1 MGVNKEF
8 ALLYVDMVL
17 SEWNIGMRMRK
28 EMRIM
33 LSPMNHREIEYTTRK
48 YWKENQIEEKNIAGL
63 FQEWENEIERKAAI
77 EMMNWL
83 EQKQKEVFQ
92 EDLLLDYGADCL
104 RLYLMFEKTPEPDDT
119 WLDTW
124 EECNLEGCYK
134 FLGRFRRM
142 ILVADYVNSLGD
154 FRNLDVRK
162 LNDKV
167 CVLQKKVMQHL
178 VKGNTMP
185 NRHNAIA
192 VMMEGI
198 NELQKEMR
206 IGELVTRMHSHEIEM
221 AVPHAQKQEETE
233 TAVPKQAKSVEVEA
247 LIRNVLLLAAPFAPV
262 LAEHLWQR
270 LQGSVSSIYMNAWK
284 EQEEKVAELELPI
297 QVNAKTKKTL
307 VISVN
312 EGKEEIVERAKLE
325 LSQILNGKE
334 YQVICVPGKIINF
347 VLK

>member
-1 MGVNKEF
+1 
-8 ALLYVDMVL
+8 
-17 SEWNIGMRMRK
+17 
-28 EMRIM
+28 M

-48 YWKENQIEEKNIAGL
+48 FWEENQIEEKNISDL
-63 FQEWENEIERKAAI
+63 FLGWENVTEKEAAI
-77 EMMNWL
+77 DLMSWL
-83 EQKQKEVFQ
+83 EQTQKEVFQ

-142 ILVADYVNSLGD
+142 ILVTDYVNSFGEIQ
-154 FRNLDVRK
+154 NLDICK

-167 CVLQKKVMQHL
+167 CVLQKKVMQHIA
-178 VKGNTMP
+178 KENTMP

-206 IGELVTRMHSHEIEM
+206 IGELVTRIHSHEIEM
-221 AVPHAQKQEETE
+221 AVPHAQKQEETKV
-233 TAVPKQAKSVEVEA
+233 AVPKRAKSVEVEA
-247 LIRNVLLLAAPFAPV
+247 LIRNELLLVAPFAPV

-270 LQGSVSSIYMNAWK
+270 LQGSVSSIYKNTWK
-284 EQEEKVAELELPI
+284 EQEEKVAEIELPI
-297 QVNAKTKKTL
+297 QVNAKTKKTFM
-307 VISVN
+307 ISVN
-312 EGKEEIVERAKLE
+312 DGKEEILERAKLE
-325 LSQILNGKE
+325 LSQILEGKE
-334 YQVICVPGKIINF
+334 YQVIYVPGKIINF

>member
-1 MGVNKEF
+1 
-8 ALLYVDMVL
+8 
-17 SEWNIGMRMRK
+17 
-28 EMRIM
+28 M

-48 YWKENQIEEKNIAGL
+48 FWEENQIEEKNISDL
-63 FQEWENEIERKAAI
+63 FLGWENVTEKEAAI
-77 EMMNWL
+77 DLMSWL
-83 EQKQKEVFQ
+83 EQTQKEVFQ

-142 ILVADYVNSLGD
+142 ILVTDYVNSFGEIQ
-154 FRNLDVRK
+154 NLDICK

-167 CVLQKKVMQHL
+167 CVLQKKVMQHIA
-178 VKGNTMP
+178 KENTMP

-206 IGELVTRMHSHEIEM
+206 IGELVTRIHSHEIEM

-233 TAVPKQAKSVEVEA
+233 VAVPKQAKSVEVEA
-247 LIRNVLLLAAPFAPV
+247 LIRNELLLVAPFAPV

-270 LQGSVSSIYMNAWK
+270 LQGSVSSIYKNTWK
-284 EQEEKVAELELPI
+284 EQEEKVAEIEVPI
-297 QVNAKTKKTL
+297 QVNAKTKKTFM
-307 VISVN
+307 ISVN
-312 EGKEEIVERAKLE
+312 DGKEEILERAKLE
-325 LSQILNGKE
+325 LSQILKGKE
-334 YQVICVPGKIINF
+334 YQVIYVPGKIINF

>member
-1 MGVNKEF
+1 
-8 ALLYVDMVL
+8 
-17 SEWNIGMRMRK
+17 
-28 EMRIM
+28 M
-33 LSPMNHREIEYTTRK
+33 LSPMNHREIEYTTREF
-48 YWKENQIEEKNIAGL
+48 WEENQIEEKNISDL
-63 FQEWENEIERKAAI
+63 FLGWENVTEKEAAI
-77 EMMNWL
+77 DLMSWL
-83 EQKQKEVFQ
+83 EQTQKEVFQ

-142 ILVADYVNSLGD
+142 ILVTDYVNSFGEIQ
-154 FRNLDVRK
+154 NLDICK

-167 CVLQKKVMQHL
+167 CVLQKKVMQHIA
-178 VKGNTMP
+178 KENTMP

-206 IGELVTRMHSHEIEM
+206 IGELVTRIHSHEIEM

-233 TAVPKQAKSVEVEA
+233 VAVPKQAKSVEVEA
-247 LIRNVLLLAAPFAPV
+247 LIRNELLLVAPFAPV

-270 LQGSVSSIYMNAWK
+270 LQGSVSSIYKNTWK
-284 EQEEKVAELELPI
+284 EQEEKVAEIELPI
-297 QVNAKTKKTL
+297 QVNAKTKKTFM
-307 VISVN
+307 ISVN
-312 EGKEEIVERAKLE
+312 DGKEEILERAKLE
-325 LSQILNGKE
+325 LSQILEGKE
-334 YQVICVPGKIINF
+334 YQVIYVPGKIINF

>member
-1 MGVNKEF
+1 MLIWYYRNEIWHKN
-8 ALLYVDMVL
+8 AK
-17 SEWNIGMRMRK
+17 GM
-28 EMRIM
+28 INM

-48 YWKENQIEEKNIAGL
+48 FWEENQIEEKNISDL
-63 FQEWENEIERKAAI
+63 FLGWENVTEKEAAI
-77 EMMNWL
+77 DLMSWL
-83 EQKQKEVFQ
+83 EQTQKEVFQ

-142 ILVADYVNSLGD
+142 ILVTDYVNSFGEIQ
-154 FRNLDVRK
+154 NLDICK

-167 CVLQKKVMQHL
+167 CVLQKKVMQHIA
-178 VKGNTMP
+178 KENTMP

-206 IGELVTRMHSHEIEM
+206 IGELVTRIHSHEIEM

-233 TAVPKQAKSVEVEA
+233 VAVPKQAKSVEVEA
-247 LIRNVLLLAAPFAPV
+247 LIRNELLLVAPFAPV

-270 LQGSVSSIYMNAWK
+270 LQGSVSSIYKNTWK
-284 EQEEKVAELELPI
+284 EQEEKVAEIELPI
-297 QVNAKTKKTL
+297 QVNAKTKKTFM
-307 VISVN
+307 ISVN
-312 EGKEEIVERAKLE
+312 DGKEEILERAKLE
-325 LSQILNGKE
+325 LSQILKGKE
-334 YQVICVPGKIINF
+334 YQVIYVPGKIINF

>member
-1 MGVNKEF
+1 
-8 ALLYVDMVL
+8 
-17 SEWNIGMRMRK
+17 
-28 EMRIM
+28 M

-48 YWKENQIEEKNIAGL
+48 FWEENQIEEKNISDL
-63 FQEWENEIERKAAI
+63 FLGWENVTEKEAAI
-77 EMMNWL
+77 DLMSWL
-83 EQKQKEVFQ
+83 EQTQKEVFQ

-142 ILVADYVNSLGD
+142 ILVTDYVNSFGEIQ
-154 FRNLDVRK
+154 NLDICK

-167 CVLQKKVMQHL
+167 CVLQKKVMQHIA
-178 VKGNTMP
+178 KENTMP

-206 IGELVTRMHSHEIEM
+206 IGELVTRIHSHEIEM

-233 TAVPKQAKSVEVEA
+233 VAVPKQAKSVEVEA
-247 LIRNVLLLAAPFAPV
+247 LIRNELLLVAPFAPV

-270 LQGSVSSIYMNAWK
+270 LQGSVSSIYKNTWK
-284 EQEEKVAELELPI
+284 EQEEKVAEIELPI
-297 QVNAKTKKTL
+297 QVNAKTKKTFM
-307 VISVN
+307 ISVN
-312 EGKEEIVERAKLE
+312 DGKEEILERAKLE
-325 LSQILNGKE
+325 LSQILKGKE
-334 YQVICVPGKIINF
+334 YQVIYVPGKIINF

>member
-1 MGVNKEF
+1 MLIWYYRNEIWHKN
-8 ALLYVDMVL
+8 AK
-17 SEWNIGMRMRK
+17 GM
-28 EMRIM
+28 INM

-48 YWKENQIEEKNIAGL
+48 VWEENQIEEKNISDL
-63 FQEWENEIERKAAI
+63 FLGWENVTEKEAAI
-77 EMMNWL
+77 DLMSWL
-83 EQKQKEVFQ
+83 EQTQKEVFQ

-142 ILVADYVNSLGD
+142 ILVTDYVNSFGEIQ
-154 FRNLDVRK
+154 NLDICK

-167 CVLQKKVMQHL
+167 CVLQKKVMQHIA
-178 VKGNTMP
+178 KENTMP

-206 IGELVTRMHSHEIEM
+206 IGELVTRIHSHEIEM
-221 AVPHAQKQEETE
+221 AVPHAQKQEETKV
-233 TAVPKQAKSVEVEA
+233 AVPKRAKSVEVEA
-247 LIRNVLLLAAPFAPV
+247 LIRNELLLVAPFAPV

-270 LQGSVSSIYMNAWK
+270 LQGSVSSIYKNTWK
-284 EQEEKVAELELPI
+284 EQEEKVAEIELPI
-297 QVNAKTKKTL
+297 QVNAKTKKTFM
-307 VISVN
+307 ISVN
-312 EGKEEIVERAKLE
+312 DGKEEILERAKLE
-325 LSQILNGKE
+325 LSQILEGKE
-334 YQVICVPGKIINF
+334 YQVIYVPGKIINF

>member
-1 MGVNKEF
+1 
-8 ALLYVDMVL
+8 
-17 SEWNIGMRMRK
+17 
-28 EMRIM
+28 M

-48 YWKENQIEEKNIAGL
+48 FWEENQIEEKNISDL
-63 FQEWENEIERKAAI
+63 FLGWENVTEKEAAI
-77 EMMNWL
+77 DLMSWL
-83 EQKQKEVFQ
+83 EQTQKEVFQ

-104 RLYLMFEKTPEPDDT
+104 RLYLMFEKTPEPDDI

-142 ILVADYVNSLGD
+142 ILVTDYVNSFGEIQ
-154 FRNLDVRK
+154 NLDICK

-167 CVLQKKVMQHL
+167 CVLQKKVMQHIA
-178 VKGNTMP
+178 KENTMP

-206 IGELVTRMHSHEIEM
+206 IGELVTRIHSHEIEM
-221 AVPHAQKQEETE
+221 AVPHAQKQEETKV
-233 TAVPKQAKSVEVEA
+233 AVPKRAKSVEVEA
-247 LIRNVLLLAAPFAPV
+247 LIRNELLLVAPFAPV

-270 LQGSVSSIYMNAWK
+270 LQGSVSSIYKNTWK
-284 EQEEKVAELELPI
+284 EQEEKVAEIELPI
-297 QVNAKTKKTL
+297 QVNAKTKKTFM
-307 VISVN
+307 ISVN
-312 EGKEEIVERAKLE
+312 DGKEEILERAKLE
-325 LSQILNGKE
+325 LSQILEGKE
-334 YQVICVPGKIINF
+334 YQVIYVPGKIINF

>member
-1 MGVNKEF
+1 
-8 ALLYVDMVL
+8 
-17 SEWNIGMRMRK
+17 
-28 EMRIM
+28 M

-48 YWKENQIEEKNIAGL
+48 FWEENQIEEKNISDL
-63 FQEWENEIERKAAI
+63 FLGWENVTEKEAAI
-77 EMMNWL
+77 DLMSWL
-83 EQKQKEVFQ
+83 EQTQKEVFQ

-142 ILVADYVNSLGD
+142 ILVTDYVNSFGEIQ
-154 FRNLDVRK
+154 NLDICK

-167 CVLQKKVMQHL
+167 CVLQKKVMQHIA
-178 VKGNTMP
+178 KENTMP

-206 IGELVTRMHSHEIEM
+206 IGELVTRIHSHEIEM

-233 TAVPKQAKSVEVEA
+233 VAVPKQAKSVEVEA
-247 LIRNVLLLAAPFAPV
+247 LIRNVLLLVAPFAPV

-270 LQGSVSSIYMNAWK
+270 LQGSVSSIYKNTWK
-284 EQEEKVAELELPI
+284 EQEEKVAEIELPI
-297 QVNAKTKKTL
+297 QVNAKTKKTFM
-307 VISVN
+307 ISVN
-312 EGKEEIVERAKLE
+312 DGKEEILERAKLE
-325 LSQILNGKE
+325 LSQILKGKE
-334 YQVICVPGKIINF
+334 YQVIYVPGKIINF

>member
-1 MGVNKEF
+1 
-8 ALLYVDMVL
+8 
-17 SEWNIGMRMRK
+17 
-28 EMRIM
+28 M

-48 YWKENQIEEKNIAGL
+48 FWEENQIEEKNISDL
-63 FQEWENEIERKAAI
+63 FLGWENVTEKEAAI
-77 EMMNWL
+77 DLMSWL
-83 EQKQKEVFQ
+83 EQTQKEVFQ

-142 ILVADYVNSLGD
+142 ILVTDYVNSFGEIQ
-154 FRNLDVRK
+154 NLDICK

-167 CVLQKKVMQHL
+167 CVLQKKVMQHIA
-178 VKGNTMP
+178 KENTMP

-206 IGELVTRMHSHEIEM
+206 IGELVTRIHSHEIEM

-233 TAVPKQAKSVEVEA
+233 VAVPKQAKSVEVEA
-247 LIRNVLLLAAPFAPV
+247 LIRNELLLVAPFAPV

-270 LQGSVSSIYMNAWK
+270 LQGSVSSIYKNTWK
-284 EQEEKVAELELPI
+284 EQEEKVAEIELPI
-297 QVNAKTKKTL
+297 QVNAKTKKTFM
-307 VISVN
+307 ISVN
-312 EGKEEIVERAKLE
+312 DGKEEILERAKLE
-325 LSQILNGKE
+325 LSQILKGKE
-334 YQVICVPGKIINF
+334 YQVIYVPGKIINF
-347 VLK
+347 VFK

>member
-1 MGVNKEF
+1 
-8 ALLYVDMVL
+8 
-17 SEWNIGMRMRK
+17 
-28 EMRIM
+28 M

-48 YWKENQIEEKNIAGL
+48 FWEENQIEEKNISDL
-63 FQEWENEIERKAAI
+63 FLGWENVTEKEAAI
-77 EMMNWL
+77 DLMSWL
-83 EQKQKEVFQ
+83 EQTQKEVFQ

-142 ILVADYVNSLGD
+142 ILVTDYVNSFGEIQ
-154 FRNLDVRK
+154 NLDICK

-167 CVLQKKVMQHL
+167 CVLQKKVMQHIA
-178 VKGNTMP
+178 KENTMP

-206 IGELVTRMHSHEIEM
+206 IGELVTRIHSHEIEM

-233 TAVPKQAKSVEVEA
+233 VAVPKQAKSVEVEA
-247 LIRNVLLLAAPFAPV
+247 LIRNELLLVAPFAPV

-297 QVNAKTKKTL
+297 QVNAKTKKTFM
-307 VISVN
+307 ISVN
-312 EGKEEIVERAKLE
+312 DGKEEILERAKLE
-325 LSQILNGKE
+325 LSQILKGKE
-334 YQVICVPGKIINF
+334 YQVIYVPGKIINF

>member
-1 MGVNKEF
+1 
-8 ALLYVDMVL
+8 
-17 SEWNIGMRMRK
+17 
-28 EMRIM
+28 M

-48 YWKENQIEEKNIAGL
+48 FWEENQIEEKNISDL
-63 FQEWENEIERKAAI
+63 FLGWENVTEKEAAI
-77 EMMNWL
+77 DLMSWL
-83 EQKQKEVFQ
+83 EQTQKEVFQ

-142 ILVADYVNSLGD
+142 ILVTDYVNSFGEIQ
-154 FRNLDVRK
+154 NLDICK

-167 CVLQKKVMQHL
+167 CVLQKKVMQHIA
-178 VKGNTMP
+178 KENTMP

-206 IGELVTRMHSHEIEM
+206 IGELVTRIHSHEIEM

-233 TAVPKQAKSVEVEA
+233 VAVPKQAKSVEVEA
-247 LIRNVLLLAAPFAPV
+247 LIRNELLLVAPFAPV

-270 LQGSVSSIYMNAWK
+270 LQGSVSSIYKNTWK
-284 EQEEKVAELELPI
+284 EQEEKVAEIELPI
-297 QVNAKTKKTL
+297 QVNAKTKKTFM
-307 VISVN
+307 ISVN
-312 EGKEEIVERAKLE
+312 DGKEEILERAKLE
-325 LSQILNGKE
+325 LSQILEGKE
-334 YQVICVPGKIINF
+334 YQVIYVPGKIINF

>member
-1 MGVNKEF
+1 
-8 ALLYVDMVL
+8 
-17 SEWNIGMRMRK
+17 
-28 EMRIM
+28 M

-48 YWKENQIEEKNIAGL
+48 FWEENQIEEKNISDL
-63 FQEWENEIERKAAI
+63 FLGWENVTEKEAAI
-77 EMMNWL
+77 DLMSWL
-83 EQKQKEVFQ
+83 EQTQKEVFQ

-142 ILVADYVNSLGD
+142 ILVTDYVNSFGEIQ
-154 FRNLDVRK
+154 NLDICK

-167 CVLQKKVMQHL
+167 CVLQKKVMQHIA
-178 VKGNTMP
+178 KENTMP

-206 IGELVTRMHSHEIEM
+206 IGELVTRIHSHEIEM

-233 TAVPKQAKSVEVEA
+233 VAVPKQAKSVEVEA
-247 LIRNVLLLAAPFAPV
+247 LIRNELLLVAPFAPV

-270 LQGSVSSIYMNAWK
+270 LQGSVSSIYKNTWK
-284 EQEEKVAELELPI
+284 EQEEKVAEIELPI
-297 QVNAKTKKTL
+297 QVNAKTKKTFM
-307 VISVN
+307 ISVN
-312 EGKEEIVERAKLE
+312 DGKEEILERAKLE
-325 LSQILNGKE
+325 LSQILEGKE
-334 YQVICVPGKIINF
+334 YQVIYVPGKIINF
-347 VLK
+347 VLKQ

>member
-1 MGVNKEF
+1 
-8 ALLYVDMVL
+8 
-17 SEWNIGMRMRK
+17 
-28 EMRIM
+28 M

-48 YWKENQIEEKNIAGL
+48 FWEENQIEEKNISDL
-63 FQEWENEIERKAAI
+63 FLGWENVTEKEAAI
-77 EMMNWL
+77 DLMSWL
-83 EQKQKEVFQ
+83 EQTQKEVFQ

-104 RLYLMFEKTPEPDDT
+104 RLYLMFEKTPEPDDI

-142 ILVADYVNSLGD
+142 ILVTDYVNSFGEIQ
-154 FRNLDVRK
+154 NLDICK

-167 CVLQKKVMQHL
+167 CVLQKKVMQHIA
-178 VKGNTMP
+178 KENTMP

-206 IGELVTRMHSHEIEM
+206 IGELVTRIHSHEIEM

-233 TAVPKQAKSVEVEA
+233 VAVPKQAKSVEVEA
-247 LIRNVLLLAAPFAPV
+247 LIRNELLLVAPFAPV

-270 LQGSVSSIYMNAWK
+270 LQGSVSSIYKNTWK
-284 EQEEKVAELELPI
+284 EQEEKVAEIELPI
-297 QVNAKTKKTL
+297 QVNAKTKKTFM
-307 VISVN
+307 ISVN
-312 EGKEEIVERAKLE
+312 DGKEEILERAKLE
-325 LSQILNGKE
+325 LSQILKGKE
-334 YQVICVPGKIINF
+334 YQVIYVPGKIINF

>member
-1 MGVNKEF
+1 MLIWYYRNEIWHKN
-8 ALLYVDMVL
+8 AK
-17 SEWNIGMRMRK
+17 GM
-28 EMRIM
+28 INM

-48 YWKENQIEEKNIAGL
+48 FWEENQIEEKNISDL
-63 FQEWENEIERKAAI
+63 FLGWENVTEKEAAI
-77 EMMNWL
+77 DLMSWL
-83 EQKQKEVFQ
+83 EQTQKEVFQ

-142 ILVADYVNSLGD
+142 ILVTDYVNSFGEIQ
-154 FRNLDVRK
+154 NLDICK

-167 CVLQKKVMQHL
+167 CVLQKKVMQHIA
-178 VKGNTMP
+178 KENTMP

-206 IGELVTRMHSHEIEM
+206 IGELVTRIHSHEIEM

-233 TAVPKQAKSVEVEA
+233 VAVPKQAKSVEVEA
-247 LIRNVLLLAAPFAPV
+247 LIRNELLLVAPFAPV

-270 LQGSVSSIYMNAWK
+270 LQGSVSSIYKNTWK
-284 EQEEKVAELELPI
+284 EQEEKVAEIEVPI
-297 QVNAKTKKTL
+297 QVNAKTKKTFM
-307 VISVN
+307 ISVN
-312 EGKEEIVERAKLE
+312 DGKEEILERAKLE
-325 LSQILNGKE
+325 LSQILEGKE
-334 YQVICVPGKIINF
+334 YQVIYVPGKIINF

>member
-1 MGVNKEF
+1 
-8 ALLYVDMVL
+8 
-17 SEWNIGMRMRK
+17 
-28 EMRIM
+28 M

-48 YWKENQIEEKNIAGL
+48 FWEENQIEEKNISDL
-63 FQEWENEIERKAAI
+63 FLGWENVTEKEAAI
-77 EMMNWL
+77 DLMSWL
-83 EQKQKEVFQ
+83 EQTQKEVFQ

-104 RLYLMFEKTPEPDDT
+104 RLYLMFEKTPEPDDI

-142 ILVADYVNSLGD
+142 ILVTDYVNSFGEIQ
-154 FRNLDVRK
+154 NLDICK

-167 CVLQKKVMQHL
+167 CVLQKKVMQHIA
-178 VKGNTMP
+178 KENTMP

-206 IGELVTRMHSHEIEM
+206 IGELVTRIHSHEIEM

-233 TAVPKQAKSVEVEA
+233 VVVPKQAKSVEVEA
-247 LIRNVLLLAAPFAPV
+247 LIRNELLLVAPFAPV

-270 LQGSVSSIYMNAWK
+270 LQGSVSSIYKNTWK
-284 EQEEKVAELELPI
+284 EQEEKVAEIELPI
-297 QVNAKTKKTL
+297 QVNAKTKKTFM
-307 VISVN
+307 ISVN
-312 EGKEEIVERAKLE
+312 DGKEEIVEKAKLE
-325 LSQILNGKE
+325 LSQILEGKD
-334 YQVICVPGKIINF
+334 YQVIYVPGKIINF

>member
-1 MGVNKEF
+1 
-8 ALLYVDMVL
+8 
-17 SEWNIGMRMRK
+17 
-28 EMRIM
+28 M

-48 YWKENQIEEKNIAGL
+48 FWEENQIEEKNISDL
-63 FQEWENEIERKAAI
+63 FLGWENVTEKEAAI
-77 EMMNWL
+77 DLMSWL
-83 EQKQKEVFQ
+83 EQTQKEVFQ

-142 ILVADYVNSLGD
+142 ILVTDYVNSFGEIQ
-154 FRNLDVRK
+154 NLDICK

-167 CVLQKKVMQHL
+167 CVLQKKVMQHIA
-178 VKGNTMP
+178 KENTMP

-206 IGELVTRMHSHEIEM
+206 IGELVTRIHSHEIEM

-233 TAVPKQAKSVEVEA
+233 VAVPKQAKSVEVEA
-247 LIRNVLLLAAPFAPV
+247 LIRNVLLLVAPFAPV

-270 LQGSVSSIYMNAWK
+270 LQGSVSSIYKNTWK
-284 EQEEKVAELELPI
+284 EQEEKVAEIELPI
-297 QVNAKTKKTL
+297 QVNAKTKKTFM
-307 VISVN
+307 ISVN
-312 EGKEEIVERAKLE
+312 DGKEEILERAKLE
-325 LSQILNGKE
+325 LSQILEGKE
-334 YQVICVPGKIINF
+334 YQVIYVPGKIINF

>member
-1 MGVNKEF
+1 MLIWYYRNEIWHKN
-8 ALLYVDMVL
+8 AK
-17 SEWNIGMRMRK
+17 GM
-28 EMRIM
+28 INM

-48 YWKENQIEEKNIAGL
+48 FWEENQIEEKNISDL
-63 FQEWENEIERKAAI
+63 FLGWENVTEKEAAI
-77 EMMNWL
+77 DLMSWL
-83 EQKQKEVFQ
+83 EQTQKEVFQ

-142 ILVADYVNSLGD
+142 ILVTDYVNSFGEIQ
-154 FRNLDVRK
+154 NLDICK

-167 CVLQKKVMQHL
+167 CVLQKKVMQHIA
-178 VKGNTMP
+178 KENTMP

-206 IGELVTRMHSHEIEM
+206 IGELVTRIHSHEIEM

-233 TAVPKQAKSVEVEA
+233 VAVPKQAKSVEVEA
-247 LIRNVLLLAAPFAPV
+247 LIRNELLLVAPFAPV

-270 LQGSVSSIYMNAWK
+270 LQGSVSSIYKNTWK
-284 EQEEKVAELELPI
+284 EQEEKVAEIELPI
-297 QVNAKTKKTL
+297 QVNAKTKKTFM
-307 VISVN
+307 ISVN
-312 EGKEEIVERAKLE
+312 DGKEEILERAKLE
-325 LSQILNGKE
+325 LSQILEGKE
-334 YQVICVPGKIINF
+334 YQVIYVPGKIINF

>member
-1 MGVNKEF
+1 MLIWYYRNEIWHKN
-8 ALLYVDMVL
+8 AK
-17 SEWNIGMRMRK
+17 GM
-28 EMRIM
+28 INM

-48 YWKENQIEEKNIAGL
+48 FWEENQIEEKNISDL
-63 FQEWENEIERKAAI
+63 FLGWENVTEKEAAI
-77 EMMNWL
+77 DLMSWL
-83 EQKQKEVFQ
+83 EQTQKEVFQ

-142 ILVADYVNSLGD
+142 ILVTDYVNSFGEIP
-154 FRNLDVRK
+154 NLDICK

-167 CVLQKKVMQHL
+167 CVLQKKVMQHIA
-178 VKGNTMP
+178 KENTMP

-206 IGELVTRMHSHEIEM
+206 IGELVTRIHSHEIEM

-233 TAVPKQAKSVEVEA
+233 VAVPKQAKSVEVEA
-247 LIRNVLLLAAPFAPV
+247 LIRNELLLVAPFAPV

-270 LQGSVSSIYMNAWK
+270 LQGSVSSIYKNTWK
-284 EQEEKVAELELPI
+284 EQEEKVAEIELPI
-297 QVNAKTKKTL
+297 QVNAKTKKTFM
-307 VISVN
+307 ISVN
-312 EGKEEIVERAKLE
+312 DGKEEILERAKLE
-325 LSQILNGKE
+325 LSQILEGKE
-334 YQVICVPGKIINF
+334 YQVIYVPGKIINF

>member
-1 MGVNKEF
+1 MLIWYYRNEIWHKN
-8 ALLYVDMVL
+8 AK
-17 SEWNIGMRMRK
+17 GM
-28 EMRIM
+28 INM

-48 YWKENQIEEKNIAGL
+48 FWEENQIEEKNISDL
-63 FQEWENEIERKAAI
+63 FLGWENVTEKEAAI
-77 EMMNWL
+77 DLMSWL
-83 EQKQKEVFQ
+83 EQTQKEVFQ

-142 ILVADYVNSLGD
+142 ILVTDYVNSFGEIQ
-154 FRNLDVRK
+154 NLDICK

-167 CVLQKKVMQHL
+167 CVLQKKVMHHIA
-178 VKGNTMP
+178 KENTMP

-206 IGELVTRMHSHEIEM
+206 IGELVTRIHSHEIEM

-233 TAVPKQAKSVEVEA
+233 VAVPKQAKSVEVEA
-247 LIRNVLLLAAPFAPV
+247 LIRNELLLVAPFAPV

-270 LQGSVSSIYMNAWK
+270 LQGSVSSIYMNTWK
-284 EQEEKVAELELPI
+284 EQEEKVAEIELPI
-297 QVNAKTKKTL
+297 QVNAKTKKTFM
-307 VISVN
+307 ISVN
-312 EGKEEIVERAKLE
+312 DGKEEILERAKLE
-325 LSQILNGKE
+325 LSQILEGKE
-334 YQVICVPGKIINF
+334 YQVIYVPGKIINF

>member
-1 MGVNKEF
+1 
-8 ALLYVDMVL
+8 
-17 SEWNIGMRMRK
+17 
-28 EMRIM
+28 M

-48 YWKENQIEEKNIAGL
+48 FWEENQIEEKNISDL
-63 FQEWENEIERKAAI
+63 FLGWENVTEKEAAI
-77 EMMNWL
+77 DLMSWL
-83 EQKQKEVFQ
+83 EQTQKEVFQ

-142 ILVADYVNSLGD
+142 ILVTDYVNSFGEIQ
-154 FRNLDVRK
+154 NLDICK

-167 CVLQKKVMQHL
+167 CVLQKKVMQHIA
-178 VKGNTMP
+178 KENTMP

-206 IGELVTRMHSHEIEM
+206 IGELVTRIHSHEIEM
-221 AVPHAQKQEETE
+221 AVPHAQKQEETKV
-233 TAVPKQAKSVEVEA
+233 AVPKRAKSVEVEA
-247 LIRNVLLLAAPFAPV
+247 LIRNELLLVAPFAPV

-270 LQGSVSSIYMNAWK
+270 LQGSVSSIYKNTWK
-284 EQEEKVAELELPI
+284 EQEEKVAEIELPI
-297 QVNAKTKKTL
+297 QVNAKTKKTFM
-307 VISVN
+307 ISVN
-312 EGKEEIVERAKLE
+312 DGKEEILERAKLE
-325 LSQILNGKE
+325 LSQILEGKE
-334 YQVICVPGKIINF
+334 YQVIYVPGKIINF
-347 VLK
+347 VLKQ

>member
-1 MGVNKEF
+1 
-8 ALLYVDMVL
+8 
-17 SEWNIGMRMRK
+17 
-28 EMRIM
+28 M

-48 YWKENQIEEKNIAGL
+48 FWEENQIEEKNISDL
-63 FQEWENEIERKAAI
+63 FLGWENVTEKEAAI
-77 EMMNWL
+77 DLMSWL
-83 EQKQKEVFQ
+83 EQTQKEVFQ

-142 ILVADYVNSLGD
+142 ILVTDYVNSFGELQ
-154 FRNLDVRK
+154 NLDICK

-167 CVLQKKVMQHL
+167 CVLQKKVMQHIA
-178 VKGNTMP
+178 KENTMP

-206 IGELVTRMHSHEIEM
+206 IGELVTRIHSHEIEM

-233 TAVPKQAKSVEVEA
+233 VAVPKQAKSVEVEA
-247 LIRNVLLLAAPFAPV
+247 LIRNELLLVAPFAPV

-270 LQGSVSSIYMNAWK
+270 LQGSVSSIYKNTWK
-284 EQEEKVAELELPI
+284 EQEEKVAEIELPI
-297 QVNAKTKKTL
+297 QVNAKTKKTFM
-307 VISVN
+307 ISVN
-312 EGKEEIVERAKLE
+312 DGKEEILERAKLE
-325 LSQILNGKE
+325 LSQILEGKE
-334 YQVICVPGKIINF
+334 YQVIYVPGKIINF